1 MRFISC
7 LGVWLRA
14 CLQEH
19 GYLTSGS
26 PTTEENASP
35 FPSSS
40 DIYPRRGVGPPP
52 PLKTQC
58 RGTQGYVN
66 LTRRASVFYSYL
78 LAHDSSQNPSMASI
92 SPTGSPNP
100 PHAVHRS
107 TCLKLCFSCL
117 AVLSSLSSVL
127 LLSRLSYPGSIL
139 LLTRPTPTFQQH
151 LPLCFPELLTHDSF
165 SKPALWPPK
174 LHSFP
179 LACLSFASSPA
190 PSNLKH
196 DLTHSLPV
204 HPSWRGC
211 GPLAELRL
219 QGARTLAVP

>member
-1 MRFISC
+1 MVT
-7 LGVWLRA
+7 LPVA
-14 CLQEH
+14 
-19 GYLTSGS
+19 T

-35 FPSSS
+35 FPISS
-40 DIYPRRGVGPPP
+40 DIYPHRGVGPPP
-52 PLKTQC
+52 ASKTQC

-66 LTRRASVFYSYL
+66 LTWRALVFYSYL
-78 LAHDSSQNPSMASI
+78 LAHASSQNPSMASI

-100 PHAVHRS
+100 PHPVHRS

-117 AVLSSLSSVL
+117 AVLFFLTSV
-127 LLSRLSYPGSIL
+127 L

-165 SKPALWPPK
+165 FKPALWPPK

-179 LACLSFASSPA
+179 PACLSFASSPT

-204 HPSWRGC
+204 HPSWHGC

-219 QGARTLAVP
+219 QGAGTLAVP